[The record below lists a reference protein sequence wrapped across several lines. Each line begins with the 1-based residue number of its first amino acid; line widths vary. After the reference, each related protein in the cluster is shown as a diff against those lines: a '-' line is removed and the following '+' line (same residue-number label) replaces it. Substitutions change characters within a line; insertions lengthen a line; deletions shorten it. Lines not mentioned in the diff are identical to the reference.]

1 MEPIIFPIFLVA
13 NIYFGDHNC
22 MANMWRK
29 QPLPSSLSQT
39 TPRLIHIVAEA
50 CRIEK
55 SQGCS
60 DPNFCLTG
68 DKGSEK
74 CCGPN
79 AMRIMKSSK
88 EQGTWQSEYDR
99 LLAKKCHSLVHMNS
113 ADWAA
118 KQVGSWA
125 TDWWVKSGSPHTERN
140 TRNPDCK
147 WPVNTQVFSKR
158 KTPIVYWTPLFTTGL
173 VSYQHSSFTAL
184 LSLFRACD
192 LAFALAKV
200 SFLKG

>member
-22 MANMWRK
+22 MANMEEN

-68 DKGSEK
+68 DKGVREVLWTQR
-74 CCGPN
+74 N
-79 AMRIMKSSK
+79 AHHEIIKRARNVAKSIWSTSCK
-88 EQGTWQSEYDR
+88 KMPFTGSHEQCR
-99 LLAKKCHSLVHMNS
+99 LSCKTSRELGYRLMGQKWESSHWAKYTKSRL
-113 ADWAA
+113 
-118 KQVGSWA
+118 QV
-125 TDWWVKSGSPHTERN
+125 TRKHTG
-140 TRNPDCK
+140 
-147 WPVNTQVFSKR
+147 V
-158 KTPIVYWTPLFTTGL
+158 L
-173 VSYQHSSFTAL
+173 
-184 LSLFRACD
+184 
-192 LAFALAKV
+192 
-200 SFLKG
+200 

>member
-22 MANMWRK
+22 MANMEKTNHCHLRYLK
-29 QPLPSSLSQT
+29 RPLALSTLLQKPAGSKNPKGAV
-39 TPRLIHIVAEA
+39 TPTSAWQATR
-50 CRIEK
+50 
-55 SQGCS
+55 
-60 DPNFCLTG
+60 
-68 DKGSEK
+68 GSEK

>member
-22 MANMWRK
+22 MAN
-29 QPLPSSLSQT
+29 
-39 TPRLIHIVAEA
+39 
-50 CRIEK
+50 IEK
-55 SQGCS
+55 TTIA
-60 DPNFCLTG
+60 DPYVFFAISNDRALSTLLQKPAG
-68 DKGSEK
+68 SKNPKGAVTPTSAWQATRERSAVD
-74 CCGPN
+74 PTHS
-79 AMRIMKSSK
+79 IMKSSK
-88 EQGTWQSEYDR
+88 EQGTRQSQYDR

-158 KTPIVYWTPLFTTGL
+158 KIPT
-173 VSYQHSSFTAL
+173 VSYTEPHCSQPGWFLTNTAL
-184 LSLFRACD
+184 SRRSSRCSEPAI
-192 LAFALAKV
+192 
-200 SFLKG
+200 